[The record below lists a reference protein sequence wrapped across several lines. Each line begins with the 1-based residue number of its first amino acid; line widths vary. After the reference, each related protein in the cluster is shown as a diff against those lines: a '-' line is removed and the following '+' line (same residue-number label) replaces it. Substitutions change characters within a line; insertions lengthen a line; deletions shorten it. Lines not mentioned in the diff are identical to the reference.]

1 MQEKRANPRLK
12 LTERIEVIDANEER
26 SLGYLVNISLGGFM
40 LLTDQAPPEV
50 NRLFQLRLRSD
61 ADIPGLEGIEV
72 GAECLW
78 TQAVTDSG
86 HHWAG
91 FQIIDLSDEGNTTV
105 RHLLEEWSE

>member
-1 MQEKRANPRLK
+1 MQDKRANPRRK
-12 LTERIEVIDANEER
+12 LTERIEVIDANGGA

-40 LLTDQAPPEV
+40 LLSDTAPEV
-50 NRLFQLRLRSD
+50 NRLFQLRMRSD
-61 ADIPGLEGIEV
+61 SDIPGLAEMEL

-78 TQAVTDSG
+78 TQTLTESG

-91 FQIIDLSDEGNTTV
+91 FQIIDLSEQAGAMV